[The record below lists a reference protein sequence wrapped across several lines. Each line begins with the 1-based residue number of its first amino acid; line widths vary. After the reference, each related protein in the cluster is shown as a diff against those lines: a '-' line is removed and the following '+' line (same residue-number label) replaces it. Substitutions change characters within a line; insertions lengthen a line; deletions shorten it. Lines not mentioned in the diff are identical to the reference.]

1 MELRHLRYFV
11 AVAEELHF
19 RRASERLHMSQPPLS
34 QQIRA
39 LEEELGVTLLERT
52 QRRVT
57 LTAAGAAFYER
68 AREILDAVEDAS
80 RLVKRVN
87 RGEVGR
93 LAVGFVGSSMYS
105 LVPEV
110 LGTFASRYG
119 DVALHLR
126 ELTTSA
132 QLRQLESGQIDVGF
146 IRPASERPGL
156 AFETVEREP
165 VVVALPVSHPLAQEP
180 ALDLERLAGETL
192 VLLGRDESPGV
203 RGSLAGATDLVHGDV
218 QEVREMQTVIALV
231 RAGVGISLVPESV
244 RARARGRRVSR
255 AAAGRSDGRARHG
268 VAVGGPLTRTG
279 GLQGGRP
286 RARRGGGGG
295 ASAPA
300 RRRERAEAGAA
311 VTSRRNR
318 GGEICVRHRCG
329 WGATEASRR
338 TLRAAGRVF
347 QYSVYRSVIPP
358 AYQDGDVV
366 PDDGAPCGGVPP
378 GGVLP

>member
-19 RRASERLHMSQPPLS
+19 RRAADRLHMSQPPLS

-68 AREILDAVEDAS
+68 AREILAAVEDAS

-93 LAVGFVGSSMYS
+93 LAVGFVGSAMYA

-119 DVALHLR
+119 EVALHLR

-146 IRPASERPGL
+146 IRPASGSRSC
-156 AFETVEREP
+156 RSRC
-165 VVVALPVSHPLAQEP
+165 ALWC
-180 ALDLERLAGETL
+180 
-192 VLLGRDESPGV
+192 
-203 RGSLAGATDLVHGDV
+203 AT
-218 QEVREMQTVIALV
+218 A
-231 RAGVGISLVPESV
+231 
-244 RARARGRRVSR
+244 
-255 AAAGRSDGRARHG
+255 
-268 VAVGGPLTRTG
+268 
-279 GLQGGRP
+279 
-286 RARRGGGGG
+286 
-295 ASAPA
+295 
-300 RRRERAEAGAA
+300 
-311 VTSRRNR
+311 
-318 GGEICVRHRCG
+318 
-329 WGATEASRR
+329 
-338 TLRAAGRVF
+338 
-347 QYSVYRSVIPP
+347 
-358 AYQDGDVV
+358 
-366 PDDGAPCGGVPP
+366 
-378 GGVLP
+378 

>member
-19 RRASERLHMSQPPLS
+19 RRAADRLHMSQPPLS

-39 LEEELGVTLLERT
+39 LEDELGVQLLERT

-68 AREILDAVEDAS
+68 AREILEAVEDAS

-93 LAVGFVGSSMYS
+93 LAVGFVGSAMYS

-110 LGTFASRYG
+110 LGAFSARYG
-119 DVALHLR
+119 DVDLHLR
-126 ELTTSA
+126 ELTTAA

-165 VVVALPVSHPLAQEP
+165 VVVALPESHPLAR
-180 ALDLERLAGETL
+180 ADVLDVEQLAGERL
-192 VLLGRDESPGV
+192 VLLGREGAPGV
-203 RGSLAGATDLVHGDV
+203 RDSLSGATDLVRGDV

-231 RAGVGISLVPESV
+231 RAGVGISLVPGSV
-244 RARARGRRVSR
+244 RA
-255 AAAGRSDGRARHG
+255 
-268 VAVGGPLTRTG
+268 LTREGVVYRELAADGPTVELAMAWRAEDRSPVLAAFKEVTREQVTAARRPPPG
-279 GLQGGRP
+279 GE
-286 RARRGGGGG
+286 RRGGP
-295 ASAPA
+295 AP
-300 RRRERAEAGAA
+300 G
-311 VTSRRNR
+311 
-318 GGEICVRHRCG
+318 
-329 WGATEASRR
+329 
-338 TLRAAGRVF
+338 
-347 QYSVYRSVIPP
+347 
-358 AYQDGDVV
+358 
-366 PDDGAPCGGVPP
+366 
-378 GGVLP
+378 

>member
-19 RRASERLHMSQPPLS
+19 RRAADRLHMSQPPLS

-57 LTAAGAAFYER
+57 LTAAGSAFYER
-68 AREILDAVEDAS
+68 ARAILDAVEDAS

-93 LAVGFVGSSMYS
+93 LAVGFVGSAMYS

-119 DVALHLR
+119 DVDLHLR
-126 ELTTSA
+126 ELTTAA

-146 IRPASERPGL
+146 IRPASQRPGL

-165 VVVALPVSHPLAQEP
+165 VVVALPVSHPLAKEP
-180 ALDLERLAGETL
+180 LLDVGQLAGETL
-192 VLLGRDESPGV
+192 VLLGREDSPGV
-203 RGSLAGATDLVHGDV
+203 RDSLAGATDLVHGDV

-244 RARARGRRVSR
+244 RALARE
-255 AAAGRSDGRARHG
+255 G
-268 VAVGGPLTRTG
+268 VVYRELPAGGPSVELAMAWRSEDRSPVLAAFLEVTRE
-279 GLQGGRP
+279 RVAEAMA
-286 RARRGGGGG
+286 ARR
-295 ASAPA
+295 P
-300 RRRERAEAGAA
+300 
-311 VTSRRNR
+311 
-318 GGEICVRHRCG
+318 
-329 WGATEASRR
+329 
-338 TLRAAGRVF
+338 
-347 QYSVYRSVIPP
+347 
-358 AYQDGDVV
+358 
-366 PDDGAPCGGVPP
+366 PP
-378 GGVLP
+378 GGEGGRRPAPQ